1 MRVTSYRYP
10 YEQLIL
16 SGTVLLVLILGLIA
30 GGLSHCLVPLFV
42 LGLIVLAYSMN
53 SSRQRALLKEGV
65 LVSPQRTPRLAA
77 LAHDCQAR
85 LRPGEVQL
93 IIAPSRQLNAYT
105 FGLSS
110 PEVIVVYSAMLDVMD
125 EDELRFVI
133 GHEMGHVALG
143 HSWLNTLLGGMAGVP
158 VSIGSAL
165 LLTLAFRSW
174 NRACEYSADRAGLLA
189 CAKPQKAISALVKL
203 VAGNIGSP
211 AELQQAL
218 QMIERQ
224 DDSFGSILSETLST
238 HPMIIK
244 RIEQIRAYAAS
255 TGYQRLQAQVNQSA
269 ARA

>member
-1 MRVTSYRYP
+1 MRLTSYRYP

-30 GGLSHCLVPLFV
+30 GGISHCLVPLFV
-42 LGLIVLAYSMN
+42 LVMILMAYSMN
-53 SSRQRALLKEGV
+53 SSRHRTLLQQGI
-65 LVSPQRTPRLAA
+65 LVSPQKTPGLAV
-77 LAHDCQAR
+77 LVHECQAR
-85 LRPGEVQL
+85 LRPGQVQL
-93 IIAPSRQLNAYT
+93 IISPGRQLNAYT

-110 PEVIVVYSAMLDVMD
+110 PEVIVLYSAVLDVMD

-165 LLTLAFRSW
+165 LLTLTFRSW

-189 CAKPQKAISALVKL
+189 CGKPQKAISALVKL
-203 VAGNIGSP
+203 VAGDISSP

-224 DDSFGSILSETLST
+224 QDSIGGMLSETLST

-244 RIEQIRAYAAS
+244 RIQQIRTYAAS
-255 TGYQRLQAQVNQSA
+255 SNYQRLQAQVMQDA

>member
-1 MRVTSYRYP
+1 MPLTAYRYP
-10 YEQLIL
+10 YEQLVL
-16 SGTVLLVLILGLIA
+16 SGTVLLVLILGVIA

-42 LGLIVLAYSMN
+42 LGMIMLAYGMN
-53 SSRQRALLKEGV
+53 SSHHRALLQEGV
-65 LVSPQRTPRLAA
+65 LVSPQKTPRLAG
-77 LAHDCQAR
+77 LANDCQAR
-85 LRPGEVQL
+85 LRPGQVQV

-110 PEVIVVYSAMLDVMD
+110 PKVIVINSRMLDVMD

-158 VSIGSAL
+158 VSLGSAL
-165 LLTLAFRSW
+165 LLTLTFRSW
-174 NRACEYSADRAGLLA
+174 NRSCEYSADRAGLLA

-224 DDSFGSILSETLST
+224 EETLGSILSETLST

-244 RIEQIRAYAAS
+244 RIEQIRAYAA
-255 TGYQRLQAQVNQSA
+255 TGTYQRLQAQVLQTA

>member
-1 MRVTSYRYP
+1 MTTYRYP
-10 YEQLIL
+10 SEQLIL
-16 SGTVLLVLILGLIA
+16 FGTVLLVLILALIT
-30 GGLSHCLVPLFV
+30 GGISGCLIPL
-42 LGLIVLAYSMN
+42 LILVMIILAYNMN
-53 SSRQRALLKEGV
+53 ASRQRALLQQGV
-65 LVSPQRTPRLAA
+65 LVSPQKTPRLAA
-77 LAHDCQAR
+77 LVQDCQRR
-85 LRPGEVQL
+85 LRPGQL
-93 IIAPSRQLNAYT
+93 QVIVSPSRQLNAYT

-143 HSWLNTLLGGMAGVP
+143 HVWLNTLLGGMAGVP

-189 CAKPQKAISALVKL
+189 CGKPEKAISALVKL

-224 DDSFGSILSETLST
+224 DESLSSILSETLST

-244 RIEQIRAYAAS
+244 RIEQIRVYVSTAA
-255 TGYQRLQAQVNQSA
+255 YQRLQSQVVQTDA
-269 ARA
+269 GA

>member
-1 MRVTSYRYP
+1 MHVTAYRYP
-10 YEQLIL
+10 NERLIL
-16 SGTVLLVLILGLIA
+16 SGTILLVLILGLIA
-30 GGLSHCLVPLFV
+30 GGVSHCLLPLFV
-42 LGLIVLAYSMN
+42 LGMIMLAYSMN
-53 SSRQRALLKEGV
+53 SARQRALLQQGV
-65 LVSPQRTPRLAA
+65 LVGPQKTPRLAA
-77 LAHDCQAR
+77 LVHDCQAR

-110 PEVIVVYSAMLDVMD
+110 PEVIVLYSALLDVMD

-189 CAKPQKAISALVKL
+189 CGNPQKAISALVKL
-203 VAGNIGSP
+203 VAGNVANP
-211 AELQQAL
+211 TELQQAL
-218 QMIERQ
+218 QMIEHQ
-224 DDSFGSILSETLST
+224 DESLGSILSETLST

-244 RIEQIRAYAAS
+244 RIEKIRAYATTS
-255 TGYQRLQAQVNQSA
+255 SYQRLQNQIIKSA
-269 ARA
+269 ARG

>member
-1 MRVTSYRYP
+1 MRLTSYRYP
-10 YEQLIL
+10 YEQWIL
-16 SGTVLLVLILGLIA
+16 FGTVLLVLALGLIA
-30 GGLSHCLVPLFV
+30 GGISHCLVPLFV
-42 LGLIVLAYSMN
+42 LFMILLAYNMN
-53 SSRQRALLKEGV
+53 SSRQRALLQQGV
-65 LVSPQRTPRLAA
+65 LVSPQKTPRLAF
-77 LAHDCQAR
+77 LVNDCQAR
-85 LRPGEVQL
+85 LRPGQVQV
-93 IIAPSRQLNAYT
+93 IISPSRQLNAYT

-125 EDELRFVI
+125 EDELRFVL

-189 CAKPQKAISALVKL
+189 CGKPQKAISALVKL
-203 VAGNIGSP
+203 VAGNITNP
-211 AELQQAL
+211 VELQQAL

-224 DDSFGSILSETLST
+224 DDSLGSILSETLST

-244 RIEQIRAYAAS
+244 RIEQIRAYAS
-255 TGYQRLQAQVNQSA
+255 TGSYQRLQAQVLQTA
-269 ARA
+269 ARV

>member
-1 MRVTSYRYP
+1 MRVTAYRYP
-10 YEQLIL
+10 NEQLIL

-30 GGLSHCLVPLFV
+30 GGISHCLVPLFV
-42 LGLIVLAYSMN
+42 LGMIVLAYSMN
-53 SSRQRALLKEGV
+53 SSRHRALLQQGV
-65 LVSPQRTPRLAA
+65 LVSPQKTPRLAA

-93 IIAPSRQLNAYT
+93 IIASSRQLNAYT

-110 PEVIVVYSAMLDVMD
+110 PEVIVLYSAMLDVMD

-143 HSWLNTLLGGMAGVP
+143 HSWLNALLGGMAGVP

-189 CAKPQKAISALVKL
+189 CGKPQKAISALVKL
-203 VAGNIGSP
+203 VAGNIGSS

-224 DDSFGSILSETLST
+224 DDSLGSILSETLST

-244 RIEQIRAYAAS
+244 RIEQIRAYAATS
-255 TGYQRLQAQVNQSA
+255 TYQRLQAQVMQTAASA
-269 ARA
+269 